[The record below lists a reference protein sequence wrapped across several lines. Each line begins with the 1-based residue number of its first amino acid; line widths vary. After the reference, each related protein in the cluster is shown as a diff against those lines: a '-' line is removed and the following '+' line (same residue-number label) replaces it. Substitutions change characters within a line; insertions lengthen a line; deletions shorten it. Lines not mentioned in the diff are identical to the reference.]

1 MILIAGPCVIES
13 RELIMKVAESLRKFN
28 EMSGVEFYFKSSF
41 DKANRTSISSFRGP
55 GLQRGCEILAEVK
68 EKFGYKILT
77 DIHESYQAEP
87 VARVADVLQIP
98 AFLCRQ
104 TDLLVAAASTQAV
117 VNIKKGQFLSPQAM
131 KHSVEKVL
139 QTRSARA
146 YTPQSGAASSDTKA
160 AQNSVCSD
168 DAEICGAPS
177 GARSSTNSG
186 SSALGAQNSCGAA
199 QDAQNFIHTCGA
211 KSGAE
216 NAAKGT
222 ATPCAAQSDNK
233 SEAQSALQPNFS
245 HTRNAQDGS
254 ISAAQNAPQPS
265 GEGMHDLARR
275 HGVWLTERG
284 STFGYGNLIVD
295 MRSLPIMREF
305 APVIFD
311 ATHSVQMP
319 SIGATSGGDSRF
331 VPYLARAA
339 AGVGVD
345 GFFYETHPDPV
356 HALSD
361 GPNMLNLQQLERVVA
376 QTLAIQKA
384 LGF

>member
-13 RELIMKVAESLRKFN
+13 RELIMQVAESLRKFN

-160 AQNSVCSD
+160 AQNSACSD
-168 DAEICGAPS
+168 DAEIYSAQ
-177 GARSSTNSG
+177 SSKDSG
-186 SSALGAQNSCGAA
+186 SSVLGAQNYCGARL
-199 QDAQNFIHTCGA
+199 DAQNSAHACDASNAVNSTQ
-211 KSGAE
+211 
-216 NAAKGT
+216 NAA
-222 ATPCAAQSDNK
+222 
-233 SEAQSALQPNFS
+233 
-245 HTRNAQDGS
+245 
-254 ISAAQNAPQPS
+254 QPS

-275 HGVWLTERG
+275 YGVWLTERG

-339 AGVGVD
+339 AAVGVD
-345 GFFYETHPDPV
+345 GFFYETHPDPA

-361 GPNMLNLQQLERVVA
+361 GPNMLNLQQLKRVVA

>member
-13 RELIMKVAESLRKFN
+13 RELIMQVAENLRKFN

-146 YTPQSGAASSDTKA
+146 YTPQSGAAFSDTKA
-160 AQNSVCSD
+160 AQNSACYD
-168 DAEICGAPS
+168 DAEICDAQNSARS
-177 GARSSTNSG
+177 GADSG
-186 SSALGAQNSCGAA
+186 SSALGAQNSCDARS
-199 QDAQNFIHTCGA
+199 DAQNSAHVCDA
-211 KSGAE
+211 SSAA
-216 NAAKGT
+216 NAA
-222 ATPCAAQSDNK
+222 P
-233 SEAQSALQPNFS
+233 
-245 HTRNAQDGS
+245 
-254 ISAAQNAPQPS
+254 NAPQPS

-275 HGVWLTERG
+275 YGVWLTERG

-339 AGVGVD
+339 AAVGVD
-345 GFFYETHPDPV
+345 GFFYETHPDPA

-361 GPNMLNLQQLERVVA
+361 GPNMLNLEQLEHVVA

>member
-13 RELIMKVAESLRKFN
+13 RELIMQVAESLRKFN

-104 TDLLVAAASTQAV
+104 TDLLVAAAGTQAV
-117 VNIKKGQFLSPQAM
+117 INIKKGQFLSPQAM

-146 YTPQSGAASSDTKA
+146 YTPQSGAVSNDTKA
-160 AQNSVCSD
+160 AQNSARSSD
-168 DAEICGAPS
+168 TEICAAQN
-177 GARSSTNSG
+177 GARSSTDSG
-186 SSALGAQNSCGAA
+186 SSVLGTQNSCGTAR
-199 QDAQNFIHTCGA
+199 DAQNFIHTCGA
-211 KSGAE
+211 ESGAE

-233 SEAQSALQPNFS
+233 SEAQSAS
-245 HTRNAQDGS
+245 
-254 ISAAQNAPQPS
+254 QPS

-275 HGVWLTERG
+275 YGVWLTERG

-339 AGVGVD
+339 AAVGVD
-345 GFFYETHPDPV
+345 GFFYETHPDPA